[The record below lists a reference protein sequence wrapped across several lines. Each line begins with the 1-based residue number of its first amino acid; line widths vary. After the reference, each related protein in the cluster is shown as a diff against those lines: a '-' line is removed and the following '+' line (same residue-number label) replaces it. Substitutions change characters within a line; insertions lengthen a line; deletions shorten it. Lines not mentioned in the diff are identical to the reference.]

1 MSSRYE
7 GRVLDVAELLAAPP
21 DPQPWIVERFAAP
34 GAVTVLTGGSGIGK
48 SALAVSLAAT
58 AQAGVESVAGLMVAP
73 VPSLVI
79 DGEQGRRVIARRLQA
94 LAGVPGDLGYLEA
107 SGLDVRRGDDRAFLL
122 AQVNEGDRRLIVSD
136 SLRRLAPGAQENSSD
151 EMALVMEAWASIAQE
166 SDAAVVLIHHRGKA
180 DASGQAPDL
189 RGSEAI
195 RDVADALFVLEA
207 DRFDP
212 MRAVRRRLRCA
223 KMRLDEAPPTRWLS
237 IGPDSEGRLAVR
249 PAGLFDAD
257 ALIAGED
264 PRDEL
269 RGSLLAE
276 LTRRSPMRRADL
288 LRAAGKDPKNKSA
301 RNLLDDLEAEGRLA
315 SYKADSGEVIVHLI
329 ADTGAGG
336 VRGETPADTPSE
348 RVSLEEG
355 VPHTAARGEG
365 GVPVGTS
372 PRRGD
377 DPRTPSEPH
386 PDTWKLN
393 GAGGR

>member
-7 GRVLDVAELLAAPP
+7 GRVLDVAAMLAAPP

-34 GAVTVLTGGSGIGK
+34 GAVTVLTGSSGIGK
-48 SALAVSLAAT
+48 SALAVALASGAESG
-58 AQAGVESVAGLMVAP
+58 AGTVGGIPVEA
-73 VPSLVI
+73 VPALVI
-79 DGEQGRRVIARRLQA
+79 DGEQGRRVIQRRLQS
-94 LAGVPGDLGYLEA
+94 LVGVPANLGYLYAGDLNIRDA
-107 SGLDVRRGDDRAFLL
+107 SDRDFFRREI
-122 AQVNEGDRRLIVSD
+122 EGGERRLVIAD
-136 SLRRLAPGAQENSSD
+136 SLSMLAAGEGENSTD
-151 EMALVMEAWASIAQE
+151 GMAPVMQAWASIAHE
-166 SDAAVVLIHHRGKA
+166 FEAAVVLLHHRGKE
-180 DASGQAPDL
+180 DGNGWAPDF
-189 RGSEAI
+189 RGAEAI
-195 RDVADALFVLEA
+195 QQVADALFVLEP
-207 DRFDP
+207 DKRDP
-212 MRAVRRRLRCA
+212 MKLTRRRMRCA

-237 IGPDSEGRLAVR
+237 IGPDFEGRLRVR

-264 PRDEL
+264 PRGEL
-269 RGSLLAE
+269 RGALLAE

-315 SYKADSGEVIVHLI
+315 SYKADSGEVIVHLTV
-329 ADTGAGG
+329 DTGAGG

-348 RVSLEEG
+348 RVSLDGG
-355 VPHTAARGEG
+355 VPHTAARGDG

-386 PDTWKLN
+386 PDTWSLN